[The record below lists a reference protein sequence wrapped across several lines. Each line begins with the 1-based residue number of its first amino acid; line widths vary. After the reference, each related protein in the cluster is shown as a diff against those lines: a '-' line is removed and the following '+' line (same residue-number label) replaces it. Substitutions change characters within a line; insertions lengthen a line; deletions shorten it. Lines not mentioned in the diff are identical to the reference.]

1 MLSDSYESFVKSR
14 LFLGGPA
21 YGKNSNKIKPW
32 YNYLYVAQFEGRF
45 DKVKIGITTKI
56 SRRNDELNRENEGAN
71 IKYAW
76 SMPTNLEVETRIK
89 ILLSNFTKKFSSK
102 RLRTETFYVPVTPFI
117 LFVRLVI
124 LYVYLEGGYISGG
137 NDPVKKKLEDYLNRA
152 RIEYIKFND
161 VYYRQRNNTP
171 RMKAIVRAQKLID
184 DIMDM
189 QRRIKFRGEKI
200 SFAEVNEK
208 YYTDD
213 IIRQLRD
220 ITKAKGSI
228 PSTNT
233 QRKEFIDEFIEKY
246 VENGEM
252 NEDFLKFMPKEGQ
265 ERDEF
270 KVGDMVTVT
279 YPPYRPA
286 DKETG
291 KQGGRS
297 ALGDPDYPEGGSW
310 QGRITKKQGAK
321 YRVKW
326 AFGKFKETDTLV
338 DPKLIHHDG
347 DVKRGVDLTEIYKDL
362 KLPNA
367 IDFGEYDDLKRK
379 DDELPKEVQLF
390 TDAMDLIETQES
402 SPTQERSPVKLKM

>member
-1 MLSDSYESFVKSR
+1 
-14 LFLGGPA
+14 
-21 YGKNSNKIKPW
+21 
-32 YNYLYVAQFEGRF
+32 
-45 DKVKIGITTKI
+45 
-56 SRRNDELNRENEGAN
+56 
-71 IKYAW
+71 
-76 SMPTNLEVETRIK
+76 
-89 ILLSNFTKKFSSK
+89 
-102 RLRTETFYVPVTPFI
+102 
-117 LFVRLVI
+117 
-124 LYVYLEGGYISGG
+124 
-137 NDPVKKKLEDYLNRA
+137 
-152 RIEYIKFND
+152 
-161 VYYRQRNNTP
+161 
-171 RMKAIVRAQKLID
+171 MKAIVRAQKLID
-184 DIMDM
+184 DIMDI

-200 SFAEVNEK
+200 VFAEVNDK
-208 YYTDD
+208 YDTDD

-286 DKETG
+286 DKEPG

-297 ALGDPDYPEGGSW
+297 ALGDKDYPKGGSW
-310 QGRITKKQGAK
+310 QGRITKKQSGK

-362 KLPNA
+362 NLPNA

-390 TDAMDLIETQES
+390 TDAMELIETQES
-402 SPTQERSPVKLKM
+402 PVKLKM